1 MPLINFS
8 CSVLAW
14 FGLHKIS
21 LKVFPPLLLF
31 GSDWEG
37 LTLAFLYILR
47 RIHQCSLLVLEF
59 CLLEFSTYLQLGCFL
74 IIEFQE
80 FFVGFGYKISIRSC
94 SVHIFSHSLIC
105 LFLIL
110 VSSAYE
116 FVPSLIVLLV
126 FSLKIHHQIQDE
138 FGQLISSR
146 NFTALNFTLSFMI
159 HFELIFLKEVRPMLK
174 LSIGSNGGLSVSI

>member
-94 SVHIFSHSLIC
+94 SVHIFSQSLIC
-105 LFLIL
+105 LNFSKFSFW
-110 VSSAYE
+110 VCPFFDCA
-116 FVPSLIVLLV
+116 FGVPS
-126 FSLKIHHQIQDE
+126 KN
-138 FGQLISSR
+138 SSPNSR
-146 NFTALNFTLSFMI
+146 
-159 HFELIFLKEVRPMLK
+159 
-174 LSIGSNGGLSVSI
+174 